1 MKASETVK
9 SMGLKSLK
17 QVAEIT
23 GRSEQ
28 TLIQWHKLDIY
39 FFKIVVLGCVSAA
52 TIDRANNHL
61 GARATDLT
69 FVNSEDKQY
78 GK

>member
-1 MKASETVK
+1 MKSSEVVK

-28 TLIQWHKLDIY
+28 TLIQWHKFDIN
-39 FFKIVVLGCVSAA
+39 FFKVVVLGCVSAA
-52 TIDRANNHL
+52 MIDRANNHL
-61 GARATDLT
+61 GARTTELT
-69 FVNSEDKQY
+69 FVNGEDKQY